1 MSRSEFIEIA
11 QLCREYQLEMQFF
24 STLEDYELIRVVRV
38 KESPCVYMDELR
50 RIEKM
55 VRLHKELEINIE
67 GIQAVINLLEKV
79 ESLQDELARVRS
91 RLSLYE

>member
-11 QLCREYQLEMQFF
+11 QLCRQYQLEMQFF
-24 STLEDYELIRVVRV
+24 STLEDYELIQVVRV
-38 KESPCVYMDELR
+38 KESPCVYLDELR

-55 VRLHKELEINIE
+55 VRLHKELQINME

-79 ESLQDELARVRS
+79 EFLQDELARVRS